1 MRPMKHLK
9 YLILA
14 LGLSVCEPLM
24 AQGGLFSLVKK
35 VGTMIDSMSVKG
47 VDRRYIDA
55 PEKPWQFNNIRY
67 HHNSAHGYLND
78 WFVNASIGIR
88 L

>member
-1 MRPMKHLK
+1 MKHLK

-35 VGTMIDSMSVKG
+35 VGTMIDVCG
-47 VDRRYIDA
+47 QAIGA
-55 PEKPWQFNNIRY
+55 TA
-67 HHNSAHGYLND
+67 SAT
-78 WFVNASIGIR
+78 R
-88 L
+88 

>member
-35 VGTMIDSMSVKG
+35 VGTMIDSLGS
-47 VDRRYIDA
+47 
-55 PEKPWQFNNIRY
+55 
-67 HHNSAHGYLND
+67 S
-78 WFVNASIGIR
+78 S
-88 L
+88 

>member
-1 MRPMKHLK
+1 MKFLK

-35 VGTMIDSMSVKG
+35 VGIS
-47 VDRRYIDA
+47 I
-55 PEKPWQFNNIRY
+55 NN
-67 HHNSAHGYLND
+67 
-78 WFVNASIGIR
+78 
-88 L
+88 

>member
-35 VGTMIDSMSVKG
+35 VGTMIDSKVLTA
-47 VDRRYIDA
+47 VI
-55 PEKPWQFNNIRY
+55 
-67 HHNSAHGYLND
+67 
-78 WFVNASIGIR
+78 
-88 L
+88 